1 MFLKKKN
8 AVAAMIVLFICVAV
22 YLNWSYTRGIGLDD
36 AVDVGSG
43 KILGEATLTNQ
54 KEENKE
60 NEDKEK
66 VSGEEKKE
74 EESPKETVSDDY
86 FTNARLEKQKARDSA
101 LNTLKE
107 TTDKD
112 NVSQE
117 ARDKATASIETL
129 ATGAV
134 SESRI
139 ETLVKAKGFAD
150 CVALINEESVNVI
163 VKAPEGGLTASDT
176 GKIRDIVVAEANV
189 KPSQIKIVEIK

>member
-1 MFLKKKN
+1 MFLKKRN

-22 YLNWSYTRGIGLDD
+22 YLNWSYTQGIGQDD
-36 AVDVGSG
+36 AVDVDSG

-54 KEENKE
+54 EEEGKKEQVTKEEK
-60 NEDKEK
+60 
-66 VSGEEKKE
+66 
-74 EESPKETVSDDY
+74 EESPKDTVANDY
-86 FTNARLEKQKARDSA
+86 FTNARIEKQKARDSA

-107 TTDKD
+107 TT
-112 NVSQE
+112 NQENISQE

-134 SESRI
+134 AESRI
-139 ETLVKAKGFAD
+139 ETLVKAKGFTD

-163 VKAPEGGLTASDT
+163 VKAPEGGLTQSDT
-176 GKIRDIVVAEANV
+176 SKIRDIVVAEAKV